1 MSPRIDTHC
10 VYILRSLQSPTRSY
24 VGYTSDPYH
33 RLRQHNGEVKGGAR
47 KTRNHRPWEMLAVIS
62 RFSTHTSAL
71 QFEWALQHPAASLAV
86 RSSVRGKPGLA
97 TARSVKSKFA
107 VADLMTR
114 LEQWSDEK
122 LLLHF
127 TTDDAKALWISAT
140 KEESKSVSTTS
151 AKSSSLSPEHST
163 FGVSLSTLGPLKSLW
178 LYVEA
183 ERLLEAAKRKKKEVS
198 EALKNDKKETRRRAR
213 EEKKTIGRTTKTLRE
228 TTKMAK
234 LTHPSTKDG
243 IKEYENM
250 IIVTREEDEIVI
262 ELSSEEDDDKVIKVD
277 DAVKDDVEDV
287 DFDDNDIV
295 IIDDTFNSEVI
306 SLDATDQMYPS
317 PVSSEIISST
327 TSPILTTRLSSE
339 EKRQQEIQSVGN
351 MNGHVSHVTIIIDD
365 DDDDDDE
372 DDIVEEIEI
381 DNHSSADEGE
391 NDDDDTVS
399 NRISSG
405 VHAIDKDENDSL
417 PLPLVDRLRRRLQA
431 SPSNLSP
438 YSSSSPCGL
447 CFSPLH
453 SSQKE
458 PYISCNECTTRF
470 HMFCAADHFLSHQ
483 RKILSKKTALSS
495 SSLSS
500 SKMTIVPDETPIPCP
515 AVVMISEDGNGAG
528 SKQDRKYRTSSCL
541 SSLVWSRAIVD
552 VTSSSSLLAS
562 PSSITA
568 AVSSFPQISGRS
580 TSKRKSLTVLFNKNT
595 LGP

>member
-1 MSPRIDTHC
+1 
-10 VYILRSLQSPTRSY
+10 
-24 VGYTSDPYH
+24 
-33 RLRQHNGEVKGGAR
+33 
-47 KTRNHRPWEMLAVIS
+47 MLAVIS
-62 RFSTHTSAL
+62 RFSSETSAL

-151 AKSSSLSPEHST
+151 ATRISPDHST

-183 ERLLEAAKRKKKEVS
+183 ERLLEAAKKKKKEVS

-213 EEKKTIGRTTKTLRE
+213 EEKKTIGRKTKTLRE

-234 LTHPSTKDG
+234 LTHPSTKDD
-243 IKEYENM
+243 IKEYEKK
-250 IIVTREEDEIVI
+250 IIGIREEDEIVI
-262 ELSSEEDDDKVIKVD
+262 ELSSEEDDDIVIKVD
-277 DAVKDDVEDV
+277 DAAKDNVEDV

-295 IIDDTFNSEVI
+295 IIDDMFNSEVI

-317 PVSSEIISST
+317 PVASEIISST
-327 TSPILTTRLSSE
+327 TSPIIMTRLSSE
-339 EKRQQEIQSVGN
+339 EKGQQDIQSVGN

-365 DDDDDDE
+365 DDE

-381 DNHSSADEGE
+381 DDHSSADEGE
-391 NDDDDTVS
+391 NDDDDTDS

-438 YSSSSPCGL
+438 SLSSSPCGL

-495 SSLSS
+495 LSLSS
-500 SKMTIVPDETPIPCP
+500 SSSSMMTIVPDETPVPCP
-515 AVVMISEDGNGAG
+515 AVVMISEGGNGSG
-528 SKQDRKYRTSSCL
+528 SKQYRTSPCL

-552 VTSSSSLLAS
+552 VTSSLSLLAS

-568 AVSSFPQISGRS
+568 AVSTFPQISGRS